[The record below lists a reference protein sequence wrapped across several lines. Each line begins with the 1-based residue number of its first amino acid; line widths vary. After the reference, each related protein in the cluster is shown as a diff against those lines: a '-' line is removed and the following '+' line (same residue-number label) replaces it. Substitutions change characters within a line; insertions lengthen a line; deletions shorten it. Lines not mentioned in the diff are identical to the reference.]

1 MQPEYTLILTLSA
14 LLILG
19 PVVRGLLE
27 RIGVPALVGYI
38 TLGLLVS
45 TLNQQWSFVTT
56 EFESTISTLAQLGVV
71 AMLFRVG
78 LKSHTSALLAK
89 LPDASSIWIGDV
101 LTNIAFGFLIS
112 RYALALPLETS
123 LIIATAFSAT
133 SVAVSVS
140 VWDSMHKLNTSI
152 GQLLVDV
159 AELDDLSGVLLLAL
173 LLAIIPVLGDG
184 EAALLS
190 SIGSTSIVVLAKLTI
205 FIVGCYLFSHYLEP
219 GFTRF
224 SKSCADSITGITISV
239 LGAGLGIA
247 AIAGLLGFS
256 LAIGAL
262 FAGLAFSRDPEAVHT
277 EAGFSYFHDFLAPFF
292 FIHIGMQVD
301 PTAIIPSIG
310 MASILFVPAVLG
322 KLIGVAAPALRVV
335 EKRDAILLGISMVP
349 RAEIAMVII
358 YQCSIFGSNI
368 VSDEVFAAM
377 VLMAIMTSIS
387 APMALRLM
395 LSRKKAPA

>member
-1 MQPEYTLILTLSA
+1 MQPEYTLIVTLSA
-14 LLILG
+14 LLILS

-38 TLGLLVS
+38 TLGLLIS
-45 TLNQQWSFVTT
+45 TLNQQWFFVTT

-277 EAGFSYFHDFLAPFF
+277 EARFSYFHDFLAPFF

-387 APMALRLM
+387 APVALRLM

>member
-1 MQPEYTLILTLSA
+1 
-14 LLILG
+14 
-19 PVVRGLLE
+19 
-27 RIGVPALVGYI
+27 
-38 TLGLLVS
+38 
-45 TLNQQWSFVTT
+45 LNQQWFFITA

-89 LPDASSIWIGDV
+89 LPDASFIWLGDV
-101 LTNIAFGFLIS
+101 LSNVALGFLVS
-112 RYALALPLETS
+112 RYVLCLPLETS

-140 VWDSMHKLNTSI
+140 VWDGLHKLNTSI

-173 LLAIIPVLGDG
+173 LLAIIPVLGQSD
-184 EAALLS
+184 AALFS
-190 SIGSTSIVVLAKLTI
+190 SIASTSIVVLAKLAI
-205 FIVGCYLFSHYLEP
+205 FIVGCYLFSHYLES

-224 SKSCADSITGITISV
+224 SKSWADSRTGITISV

-277 EAGFSYFHDFLAPFF
+277 EARFSYFHDFLAPFF

-301 PTAIIPSIG
+301 PTAIVPSIG
-310 MASILFVPAVLG
+310 MATILFVPAVLG
-322 KLIGVAAPALRVV
+322 KVVGVAVPALRIVD
-335 EKRDAILLGISMVP
+335 KRDAIMLGISMVP
-349 RAEIAMVII
+349 RAEIAMIVI
-358 YQCSIFGSNI
+358 YQCGIFGSNI
-368 VSDEVFAAM
+368 ISSEVFAAM
-377 VLMAIMTSIS
+377 VLMTIMTSVI
-387 APMALRLM
+387 APVVLRAM
-395 LSRKKAPA
+395 LAR

>member
-1 MQPEYTLILTLSA
+1 MQPEYTLVLTLSA

-38 TLGLLVS
+38 ALGCLVS
-45 TLNQQWSFVTT
+45 ILNQQWFFITA

-89 LPDASSIWIGDV
+89 LPDASFIWLGDV
-101 LTNIAFGFLIS
+101 LSNVALGFLVS
-112 RYALALPLETS
+112 RYVLCLPLETS

-140 VWDSMHKLNTSI
+140 VWDGLHKLNTSI

-173 LLAIIPVLGDG
+173 LLAIVPVLGQSD
-184 EAALLS
+184 AALFS
-190 SIGSTSIVVLAKLTI
+190 SIASTSIVVLAKLAI
-205 FIVGCYLFSHYLEP
+205 FIVGCYLFSHYLES

-224 SKSCADSITGITISV
+224 SKSWADSRTGITISV

-277 EAGFSYFHDFLAPFF
+277 EARFSYFHDFLAPFF

-301 PTAIIPSIG
+301 PTAIVPSIG
-310 MASILFVPAVLG
+310 MATILFVPAVLG
-322 KLIGVAAPALRVV
+322 KVVGVAVPALRIVD
-335 EKRDAILLGISMVP
+335 KRDAIMLGISMVP
-349 RAEIAMVII
+349 RAEIAMIII
-358 YQCSIFGSNI
+358 YQCGIFGSNI
-368 VSDEVFAAM
+368 ISSEVFAAM
-377 VLMAIMTSIS
+377 VLMTIMTSVI
-387 APMALRLM
+387 APVVLRAM
-395 LSRKKAPA
+395 LAR

>member
-1 MQPEYTLILTLSA
+1 
-14 LLILG
+14 
-19 PVVRGLLE
+19 LLE

-38 TLGLLVS
+38 TLGLLIS
-45 TLNQQWSFVTT
+45 TLNQQWFFVTT

-277 EAGFSYFHDFLAPFF
+277 EARFSYFHDLLAPFF

-387 APMALRLM
+387 APVALRLM

>member
-1 MQPEYTLILTLSA
+1 MQPEYTLIVTLSA
-14 LLILG
+14 LLILS

-38 TLGLLVS
+38 TLGLLIS

-173 LLAIIPVLGDG
+173 LLAIIPILGDG

-190 SIGSTSIVVLAKLTI
+190 SIGSTSIVVLVKLTTFI
-205 FIVGCYLFSHYLEP
+205 FGCYMFSHYLEP

-277 EAGFSYFHDFLAPFF
+277 EARFSYFHDLLAPFF

-322 KLIGVAAPALRVV
+322 KVIGVAVPALRVV

-387 APMALRLM
+387 APVALRLM

>member
-1 MQPEYTLILTLSA
+1 MQPEYTLIVTLSA
-14 LLILG
+14 LLILS

-38 TLGLLVS
+38 TLGLLIS
-45 TLNQQWSFVTT
+45 TLNQQWFFVTT

-190 SIGSTSIVVLAKLTI
+190 SIGSTSMVVLVKLTI

-277 EAGFSYFHDFLAPFF
+277 EARFSYFHDFLAPFF

-301 PTAIIPSIG
+301 PTAIISSIG
-310 MASILFVPAVLG
+310 MACILFVPAVLG

-349 RAEIAMVII
+349 RAEIAMIII

-387 APMALRLM
+387 APVALRLM
-395 LSRKKAPA
+395 LSRKKAPV

>member
-1 MQPEYTLILTLSA
+1 MQPEYTLIVTLSA
-14 LLILG
+14 LLILS

-38 TLGLLVS
+38 TLGLLIS
-45 TLNQQWSFVTT
+45 TLNQQWFFVTT

-224 SKSCADSITGITISV
+224 SKSCADSTTGITISV

-277 EAGFSYFHDFLAPFF
+277 EARFSYFHDLLAPFF

-387 APMALRLM
+387 APVALRLM